1 MVQLDF
7 FGEVRYCFSYY
18 FRIRHC
24 KDYYEIL
31 NLKKDATE
39 AQLKREY
46 RKLALQLHPD
56 KCRAPG
62 ATEAFKGALLFHSL
76 SFLFVSSFEG
86 FRLTDLGILLY
97 SITISSVIDWLTV
110 WLQTSILSG

>member
-1 MVQLDF
+1 MLFRD
-7 FGEVRYCFSYY
+7 RNCCYN

-31 NLKKDATE
+31 NVKRDATDSQLKK
-39 AQLKREY
+39 EY

-62 ATEAFKGALLFHSL
+62 ATEAFKGKLVFEEVYPDRIKCETTMT
-76 SFLFVSSFEG
+76 FLFF
-86 FRLTDLGILLY
+86 FTHLFPF
-97 SITISSVIDWLTV
+97 SV
-110 WLQTSILSG
+110 

>member
-1 MVQLDF
+1 MCF
-7 FGEVRYCFSYY
+7 KYC

-31 NLKKDATE
+31 NLKKNASESD
-39 AQLKREY
+39 LKREY

-62 ATEAFKGALLFHSL
+62 ATEAFKGSL
-76 SFLFVSSFEG
+76 FLFA
-86 FRLTDLGILLY
+86 
-97 SITISSVIDWLTV
+97 ISRNDS
-110 WLQTSILSG
+110 